1 MAGTQTRSVA
11 VVGGGPVGSAVATH
25 LAKAGVR
32 VALFQRGKRPPI
44 IVGESL
50 VPAIVPFLRRL
61 GVEEEVA
68 SYSIYKPGASFTFT
82 TERNQSFRFDE
93 VRGGKTHYSYNVP
106 RDAFDAT
113 LLQAAAKAGVHI
125 FETGARLERVGA
137 TEEIRLS
144 EETLA
149 ATGGFLTEQPDF
161 IIDAS
166 GRARVLANML
176 EIRSISGPRRD
187 TALHAH
193 LEGVPLLVEGNV
205 HTDRLERGWCWRIP
219 LPGKV
224 SIGLVCPSEH
234 LRRYGDSPAEQ
245 FDALIEQ
252 DPVTR
257 KWSADA
263 KRVTDVVKYT
273 NYQLR
278 STRGHGPRSKDGGRP
293 GWAMVGDSLGFVDPV
308 FSSGL
313 LIGMESAEALA
324 NALLSGG
331 GSERALQRYEREAM
345 HSLATWQKLVD
356 YFYDGRLFTLFQV
369 GEVVRQTWF
378 GRLLDFHFAKH
389 MPRIFTGE
397 GTTSRYSQAL
407 LDFMIRRGLAGNDPR
422 ELEVG

>member
-1 MAGTQTRSVA
+1 MAGTQIRTVA
-11 VVGGGPVGSAVATH
+11 VIGGGPVGSAVATY
-25 LAKAGVR
+25 LAQAGVR

-50 VPAIVPFLRRL
+50 VPAIVPFLKRL

-68 SYSIYKPGASFTFT
+68 SYSVYKPGASFTFT

-113 LLQAAAKAGVHI
+113 LLQAAARAGVTI
-125 FETGARLERVGA
+125 LESGARLERVGTTDA
-137 TEEIRLS
+137 LRLS

-149 ATGGFLTEQPDF
+149 ATKGFLTEQPDF

-166 GRARVLANML
+166 GRVRAIANLL
-176 EIRSISGPRRD
+176 EIRSTSGPRRD

-224 SIGLVCPSEH
+224 SVGLVVPTEH
-234 LRRYGDSPAEQ
+234 LRRFGDTPTEQ
-245 FDALIEQ
+245 FDNLIAR
-252 DPVTR
+252 DPITR
-257 KWSADA
+257 QWSSDA

-278 STRGHGPRSKDGGRP
+278 SSRGVRAAADGEP
-293 GWAMVGDSLGFVDPV
+293 GWAMVGDSFGFVDPV
-308 FSSGL
+308 FSSGM
-313 LIGMESAEALA
+313 LIGMEAAEMLAHALTEGA
-324 NALLSGG
+324 
-331 GSERALQRYEREAM
+331 GSERALARYESETIR
-345 HSLATWQKLVD
+345 SLTTWQKLVD

-369 GEVVRQTWF
+369 GEVVRQTPI
-378 GRLLDFHFAKH
+378 GRMLDFHFAKH

>member
-1 MAGTQTRSVA
+1 MAGTQIRSVA
-11 VVGGGPVGSAVATH
+11 VVGGGPIGSAVATY
-25 LAKAGVR
+25 LAQGGVR
-32 VALFQRGKRPPI
+32 VALFQRGKRPSI

-68 SYSIYKPGASFTFT
+68 SYSIYKPGASFTFS

-113 LLQAAAKAGVHI
+113 LLQAAAKAGVSI
-125 FETGARLERVGA
+125 FETGARIERVGG
-137 TEEIRLS
+137 TDEVRLS

-149 ATGGFLTEQPDF
+149 TTKGFLTEQPDF
-161 IIDAS
+161 VIDAS
-166 GRARVLANML
+166 GRARVLANLL
-176 EIRSISGPRRD
+176 EIRSTSGTRRD

-193 LEGVPLLVEGNV
+193 LEGVPLLVDGNV

-224 SIGLVCPSEH
+224 SVGLVCPSEH
-234 LRRYGDSPAEQ
+234 LRRYGDTPEQ
-245 FDALIEQ
+245 HFDALIAH

-257 KWSADA
+257 QWSAEA
-263 KRVTDVVKYT
+263 KRVSDVIKYT
-273 NYQLR
+273 NYQLL
-278 STRGHGPRSKDGGRP
+278 STRGVGPAPKQGGP
-293 GWAMVGDSLGFVDPV
+293 GWAMVGDAFGFVDPV

-313 LIGMESAEALA
+313 LIGMEGAAALA
-324 NALLSGG
+324 KALVEGG
-331 GSERALQRYEREAM
+331 GSARALRRFEEQTT

-369 GEVVRQTWF
+369 GEVVRQTPI

-422 ELEVG
+422 ELEVR

>member
-1 MAGTQTRSVA
+1 MAGTQIRTVA
-11 VVGGGPVGSAVATH
+11 VVGGGPIGSAVATF
-25 LAKAGVR
+25 LSQAGVR

-68 SYSIYKPGASFTFT
+68 SYSIYKPGASFTFS
-82 TERNQSFRFDE
+82 TERNQSFRFDQ

-113 LLQAAAKAGVHI
+113 LLQAAAKAGVNI
-125 FETGARLERVGA
+125 FESGARLERVGG
-137 TEEIRLS
+137 TEEVRLS
-144 EETLA
+144 EETIA
-149 ATGGFLTEQPDF
+149 ATKGFLTEQPDF

-166 GRARVLANML
+166 GRARVLANLL
-176 EIRSISGPRRD
+176 EIRSTSGTRRD

-193 LEGVPLLVEGNV
+193 LEGVPLLIDGNV
-205 HTDRLERGWCWRIP
+205 HTDRLDRGWCWRIP

-224 SIGLVCPSEH
+224 SIGLVCPAEH
-234 LRRYGDSPAEQ
+234 LRRFGDTPAEQ
-245 FDALIEQ
+245 FDGLIAQ

-257 KWSADA
+257 QWSGDA

-273 NYQLR
+273 NYQLL
-278 STRGHGPRSKDGGRP
+278 SSRGTGPQNADSSNP
-293 GWAMVGDSLGFVDPV
+293 GWAMVGDSFGFVDPV

-313 LIGMESAEALA
+313 LIGLESAEALA
-324 NALLSGG
+324 KALVDGG
-331 GSERALQRYEREAM
+331 GSPRALARYEQETIR
-345 HSLATWQKLVD
+345 SLATWQKLAE

-369 GEVVRQTWF
+369 GEVVRRTWF
-378 GRLLDFHFAKH
+378 GHLLDFHFAKH
-389 MPRIFTGE
+389 LPRIFTGE

-407 LDFMIRRGLAGNDPR
+407 LDFMIRRGLARNDPR
-422 ELEVG
+422 DLEIG

>member
-1 MAGTQTRSVA
+1 MERTQIRCVA
-11 VVGGGPVGSAVATH
+11 VLGGGPVGSAVATH
-25 LAKAGVR
+25 LAKSGVR

-68 SYSIYKPGASFTFT
+68 AYSVYKPGASFVFSPD
-82 TERNQSFRFDE
+82 RSQSFRFDE
-93 VRGGKTHYSYNVP
+93 VRGGKTTYSYNVP

-113 LLQAAAKAGVHI
+113 LQKAAARAGVAI
-125 FETGARLERVGA
+125 FEGGARVERVGA
-137 TEEIRLS
+137 EGAIRLS
-144 EETLA
+144 DETLA
-149 ATGGFLTEQPDF
+149 TTKGFLEAPPDF
-161 IIDAS
+161 LVDAT
-166 GRARVLANML
+166 GRARLLAHL
-176 EIRSISGPRRD
+176 LDVRSISGPRRD

-224 SIGLVCPSEH
+224 SVGLVVPSEH
-234 LRRYGDSPAEQ
+234 LRRYGDSSEEQ
-245 FDALIEQ
+245 YDALLAR

-257 KWSADA
+257 LWAKDA
-263 KRVTDVVKYT
+263 KRVTPVVKYT

-278 STRGHGPRSKDGGRP
+278 STQGVGP
-293 GWAMVGDSLGFVDPV
+293 GWAMVGDSFGFVDPV

-313 LIGMESAEALA
+313 LIGLESAEALA
-324 NALLSGG
+324 AALLDRSP
-331 GSERALQRYEREAM
+331 RALRRYEKATLR
-345 HSLATWQKLVD
+345 SLETWQKLVD

-369 GEVVRQTWF
+369 GEVVRQTPV
-378 GRLLDFHFAKH
+378 GRLLDFHFARH

-397 GTTSRYSQAL
+397 GTTNRYSQAL
-407 LDFMIRRGLAGNDPR
+407 LDFMIHRGLAGNDPR
-422 ELEVG
+422 ELEVR

>member
-1 MAGTQTRSVA
+1 MTGTQIRTVA
-11 VVGGGPVGSAVATH
+11 VIGGGPVGSAVATY
-25 LAKAGVR
+25 LARGGVR

-50 VPAIVPFLRRL
+50 VPAIVPHLRRL

-68 SYSIYKPGASFTFT
+68 SYSIFKPGASFTFS
-82 TERNQSFRFDE
+82 TERKQSFRFAE
-93 VRGGKTHYSYNVP
+93 VRGGKTPYSYNVP

-113 LLQAAAKAGVHI
+113 LLQAAAKAGVQI
-125 FETGARLERVGA
+125 FENGAHAERVGG
-137 TEEIRLS
+137 TEEIRLG

-149 ATGGFLTEQPDF
+149 STKGFLTHQPDF

-166 GRARVLANML
+166 GRARLLASLL
-176 EIRSISGPRRD
+176 EIRSVSGARRD

-219 LPGKV
+219 LPGRV
-224 SIGLVCPSEH
+224 SVGLVVPSEH
-234 LRRYGDSPAEQ
+234 LRRFGENAEQ
-245 FDALIEQ
+245 QFDTLIKH

-257 KWSADA
+257 EWSGDA
-263 KRVTDVVKYT
+263 KRVTPVVKYT

-278 STRGHGPRSKDGGRP
+278 STRGVGPN
-293 GWAMVGDSLGFVDPV
+293 WAIAGDAFGFVDPV

-313 LIGMESAEALA
+313 LIGMEAAERLA
-324 NALLSGG
+324 SALLEGG
-331 GSERALQRYEREAM
+331 GSATALRRYERETER
-345 HSLATWQKLVD
+345 SLEIWQKLVD

-369 GEVVRQTWF
+369 GEVVRQTPI
-378 GRLLDFHFAKH
+378 GRALDFHFAKH